1 MEFLVDRQHQIN
13 GVSHGQIII
22 QIIDY
27 HDLFHFATHI
37 SSSSV
42 GGTRQ
47 HRLCPQNKFVNT
59 VLNKTEGIPPNKKSI
74 SIGFAK
80 YLL

>member
-1 MEFLVDRQHQIN
+1 M
-13 GVSHGQIII
+13 

-27 HDLFHFATHI
+27 HDIFHFVTHI

-42 GGTRQ
+42 GGTPQ
-47 HRLCPQNKFVNT
+47 NHLCPQNKFVNT
-59 VLNKTEGIPPNKKSI
+59 VLNETHGIPPNKKSI